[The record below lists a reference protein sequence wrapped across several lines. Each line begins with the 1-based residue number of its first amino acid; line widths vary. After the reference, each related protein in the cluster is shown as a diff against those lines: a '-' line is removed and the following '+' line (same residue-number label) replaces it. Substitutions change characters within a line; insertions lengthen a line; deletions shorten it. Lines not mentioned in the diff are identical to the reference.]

1 MESFCWPKRE
11 TEASEFCGQRSKEV
25 EESVVWAVG
34 LPRPM
39 ERVASAKG
47 HGTLAQHER
56 TDRVQN
62 RLKLREGVGG
72 RANPRGR

>member
-1 MESFCWPKRE
+1 
-11 TEASEFCGQRSKEV
+11 
-25 EESVVWAVG
+25 
-34 LPRPM
+34 M

-72 RANPRGR
+72 RANPRGKIIGLLLIKEHHFELQDFGISDAKAAWLLYSAGEK

>member
-1 MESFCWPKRE
+1 M
-11 TEASEFCGQRSKEV
+11 
-25 EESVVWAVG
+25 VWAVG